1 MLVGQT
7 EGIALFPETSED
19 AWALMATL
27 MLIMIATSII
37 GLIVWAKRAA
47 KGRAQLE
54 ARVTD
59 LEQEHFDK
67 PAS

>member
-7 EGIALFPETSED
+7 GGIELLPATSEV
-19 AWALMATL
+19 ASALVATL
-27 MLIMIATSII
+27 MLIMIATAII
-37 GLIVWAKRAA
+37 GLIAWAKRAA
-47 KGRAQLE
+47 KRRAQLE

-59 LEQEHFDK
+59 LEQEHFEK

>member
-1 MLVGQT
+1 
-7 EGIALFPETSED
+7 
-19 AWALMATL
+19 MATWL
-27 MLIMIATSII
+27 LIMIATAII

-59 LEQEHFDK
+59 LEKGHFDK